1 VTITT
6 PNESVTFEIKTT
18 GVTAN
23 TTMSVKTPCR
33 YGDFCYNKSCEYLHD
48 KTHPIHGAQGSA
60 PAPRSGAPAPRSGAQ
75 GGAPAPRTSA
85 PAPRTGAQ
93 GGAPAPR
100 TGAQGGASAP
110 RTGAQGGAPAPRT
123 GALAPRTGTSAPRSG
138 APVRTGAPV
147 HTYKMTGSLECKCN
161 YWHFCGPRCT
171 NMCNDFARNGCP
183 RGQNCRFE
191 HYVEPLSYH

>member
-1 VTITT
+1 MSNTSVTITT
-6 PNESVTFEIKTT
+6 PNGSVTFEIKTT

-48 KTHPIHGAQGSA
+48 KTHPIHGAQG
-60 PAPRSGAPAPRSGAQ
+60 
-75 GGAPAPRTSA
+75 
-85 PAPRTGAQ
+85 
-93 GGAPAPR
+93 GAPAPR
-100 TGAQGGASAP
+100 TGA
-110 RTGAQGGAPAPRT
+110 
-123 GALAPRTGTSAPRSG
+123 
-138 APVRTGAPV
+138 PVRT
-147 HTYKMTGSLECKCN
+147 YKMSGSPECKCN

-191 HYVEPLSYH
+191 HYVEPLSYL

>member
-1 VTITT
+1 MSNTSVTITT
-6 PNESVTFEIKTT
+6 PNGSVTFEIKTT

-48 KTHPIHGAQGSA
+48 KTHPIHGAQG
-60 PAPRSGAPAPRSGAQ
+60 GAPAPRSGAL
-75 GGAPAPRTSA
+75 APRSGAPRTG
-85 PAPRTGAQ
+85 APRTGAQ

-100 TGAQGGASAP
+100 TGA
-110 RTGAQGGAPAPRT
+110 
-123 GALAPRTGTSAPRSG
+123 
-138 APVRTGAPV
+138 PVRT
-147 HTYKMTGSLECKCN
+147 YKMSGSPECKCN

-191 HYVEPLSYH
+191 HYVEPLSYL